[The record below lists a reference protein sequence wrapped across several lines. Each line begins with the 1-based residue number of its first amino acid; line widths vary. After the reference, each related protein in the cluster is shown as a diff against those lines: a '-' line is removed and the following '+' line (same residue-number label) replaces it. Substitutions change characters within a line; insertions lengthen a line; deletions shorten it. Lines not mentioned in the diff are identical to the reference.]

1 MSKLIT
7 SKKIKG
13 INTELLLLDTG
24 SIKLVCNGEAIHEFG
39 GNAWNNIKDNKHII
53 DATLRL
59 AVESYTEKHSETSEI
74 FKRMCEEMDKQ
85 FNGE

>member
-1 MSKLIT
+1 MPKLIV
-7 SKKIKG
+7 SKKING

-24 SIKLVCNGEAIHEFG
+24 SIKLVCNGEDIHEFG

-59 AVESYTEKHSETSEI
+59 AAESYIEKHSEPSEI
-74 FKRMCEEMDKQ
+74 FKRMCEEMDNQ
-85 FNGE
+85 FNC